1 LRVALVSSELAG
13 VAETRRARVA
23 SARAL
28 DGDLLAFALPAIAI
42 SISLCPAAGFFTS
55 SLRKETAQSLA
66 VAVEAIAQRVYEV
79 DDVAGVEA

>member
-1 LRVALVSSELAG
+1 LTATSLPSPFPRSPSAFPH
-13 VAETRRARVA
+13 ARQQA
-23 SARAL
+23 SW
-28 DGDLLAFALPAIAI
+28 
-42 SISLCPAAGFFTS
+42 TS